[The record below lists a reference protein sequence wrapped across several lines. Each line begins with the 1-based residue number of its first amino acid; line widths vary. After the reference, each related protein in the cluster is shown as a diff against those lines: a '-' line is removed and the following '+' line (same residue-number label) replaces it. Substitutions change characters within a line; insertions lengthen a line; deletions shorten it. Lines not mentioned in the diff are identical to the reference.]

1 MKNEDKLPIRKER
14 KYKLI
19 GEDGTELGEYIAGK
33 VVDNVERRKN
43 RPESRRVPSRT
54 PRRILFRDFR
64 DDGE

>member
-19 GEDGTELGEYIAGK
+19 GEDGTELGEYTAGK
-33 VVDNVERRKN
+33 VIDNVERRKN